1 MRRPVGGMRFRVA
14 ATCVRPSVRFVLV
27 APRLAEYEMDA
38 DGSTYERP
46 HVLLMVETSIA
57 YGRGI
62 LAWITRWLRRHR
74 GWSLYLEQHEL
85 GAAPPAWLAD
95 WRGDGVICRVTD
107 PEVAAV
113 DPLPSFCTSA
123 YESLRGTSQERR
135 LQSARAPVALR

>member
-57 YGRGI
+57 YGRG
-62 LAWITRWLRRHR
+62 
-74 GWSLYLEQHEL
+74 
-85 GAAPPAWLAD
+85 
-95 WRGDGVICRVTD
+95 DGVICRVTD